1 MYPSVSSTPVNSTSH
16 VLLHS
21 WTQENRELRC
31 RVYRGHHERTVDKC
45 NSQSCHTTY
54 EFFVDPSRSF
64 LVDRYDSPCRLLNKQ
79 TLHSQSLP
87 RSASPA
93 VRLSKERFLH
103 NRLSTVIGISPL
115 FPSMEDGFFP
125 FSYYTC
131 RAYHI
136 FRCFL
141 NYVYSN
147 LTRHYMHHLLSPLT
161 MTGLRYLL
169 LSVLPLL
176 TYGQSENATAAE
188 QPFRSFNSTPYVQHL
203 SAALLTILG
212 SN

>member
-1 MYPSVSSTPVNSTSH
+1 MREQLTNAILSH
-16 VLLHS
+16 VTRPTNFSSIPVSLS
-21 WTQENRELRC
+21 WLIDTTPHVVSFANKPYIRSHC
-31 RVYRGHHERTVDKC
+31 R
-45 NSQSCHTTY
+45 
-54 EFFVDPSRSF
+54 
-64 LVDRYDSPCRLLNKQ
+64 DRQAPQLDFQRNGS
-79 TLHSQSLP
+79 S
-87 RSASPA
+87 
-93 VRLSKERFLH
+93 H
-103 NRLSTVIGISPL
+103 NRLSTVIGLSPL
-115 FPSMEDGFFP
+115 LPSMEDGVFP

-141 NYVYSN
+141 NYVHSN
-147 LTRHYMHHLLSPLT
+147 LTRHCMHHLLSPLT